1 MTTFIRRRG
10 LGYTSCNG
18 VADKMEGSVNV
29 ARSDGYIPEDSTYIR
44 WGCVSTIPA
53 GATVINLASAIHEVS
68 EKGVF
73 RKKMADAGLAPK
85 TWLSIDD
92 CPTSEIEQGVVTRP
106 MLHAGGRDFN
116 LSFTWDG
123 VARLAQQYGESSYY
137 ISKYI
142 PKEREFRV
150 VVAQGRVVFVVE
162 KVVDDTSSHTWNRQ
176 QGARFIPVKWNDWNL
191 LVVRKAVEAHALS
204 SLHFSGADLMVDAEG
219 NVNVLELNSAPTLTS
234 PYRQTCMAKVFDWMI
249 SYGKADIPRIEERGG
264 WKKFIHPAIS
274 DRALMVEGTVV

>member
-29 ARSDGYIPEDSTYIR
+29 ARSDGLIPNDAVMIR
-44 WGCVSTIPA
+44 WGCTATIPHPCS
-53 GATVINLASAIHEVS
+53 VINLASAIHEVS

-73 RKKMADAGLAPK
+73 RKKMADAGLAPE
-85 TWLSIDD
+85 TWLSIDN
-92 CPTSEIEQGVVTRP
+92 CPTSSIEQGVVTRP

-123 VARLAQQYGESSYY
+123 VAGLAQQYGEASYY

-162 KVVDDTSSHTWNRQ
+162 KVVDDVAAHAWNRSL
-176 QGARFIPVKWNDWNL
+176 GARFVPVKFNDWNL
-191 LVVRKAVEAHALS
+191 RVVRTAVEAHALS

-234 PYRQTCMAKVFDWMI
+234 PYRQTCMAKVFDWMLQF
-249 SYGKADIPRIEERGG
+249 GRADIPRVEERGG
-264 WKKFIHPAIS
+264 WKKFIHPAVS
-274 DRALMVEGTVV
+274 DRALMVEGAVV